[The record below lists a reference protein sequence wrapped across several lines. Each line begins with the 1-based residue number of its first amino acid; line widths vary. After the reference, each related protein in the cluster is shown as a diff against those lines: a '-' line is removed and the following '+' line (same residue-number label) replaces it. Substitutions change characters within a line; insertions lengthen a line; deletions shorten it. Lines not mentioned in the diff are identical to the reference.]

1 MTTDPS
7 INSLKFDLRESLA
20 RPSERHAHVYERLS
34 VCCGA
39 VRQDRS
45 LALYD
50 ADLEPVC
57 SECGTLAS
65 FESRCWCGMEEA
77 KIS

>member
-1 MTTDPS
+1 MTSMNIEP
-7 INSLKFDLRESLA
+7 LRAALRESLA
-20 RPSERHAHVYERLS
+20 RPSERHAHVYARLS

-50 ADLEPVC
+50 ADAMPIC
-57 SECGTLAS
+57 DECGTLAS
-65 FESRCWCGMEEA
+65 FESRCWCGEEEE
-77 KIS
+77 

>member
-1 MTTDPS
+1 MKPLKMSDF
-7 INSLKFDLRESLA
+7 NSPHRAE
-20 RPSERHAHVYERLS
+20 SERHEHVYERLS

-50 ADLEPVC
+50 ADAMPIC
-57 SECGTLAS
+57 DECGTLAS
-65 FESRCWCGMEEA
+65 FESRCWCGEEEE
-77 KIS
+77 